1 MGLGT
6 QPRSLQAGR
15 RLIAARSTTTLL
27 AVMLAASLARGTAA
41 SDLIVVEG
49 NDRVD
54 AEAITAHFRL
64 GSEAAP
70 RAAALDAALKALYA
84 TGEFE
89 DVRIIQDNDRVI
101 VRVIEAPVIGRLQF
115 EGNRLL
121 KDADLANAVR
131 LKSNASFTKAAVQAD
146 AARIVEMYQRQG
158 RYAAEVTPKTIA
170 RGEGRVDLVFEIHE
184 GVKTGVKHIVFSG
197 NRAFSGNRL
206 KRVITTSESGWFA
219 FLKTT
224 DIYDVDRVAADGE
237 LVRKFYGKSG
247 FPDARVTSAASFEPA
262 LNGIVVHFT
271 IDEGERY
278 SVRTVQIESHLAMV
292 NGPEL
297 RPVVKIAAGE
307 AFNSNA
313 VEDSGRDIVTTL
325 AKRGHPF
332 VSVRPRLARDEA
344 ARAIDVVFVLDDGAH
359 HYLERIVIRGNLR
372 TRDDLIRGELE
383 FAEGDPYNQ
392 TLVDR
397 AERRLRNMGL
407 FKSVRISTTQGAA
420 PDRLVLSVDVEE
432 QKTGEWNASGGYSAA
447 EGVVGEVS
455 VSEMNFLGRG
465 QFVKL
470 SATLGQ
476 YVRGGTFSFV
486 DPYLLGN
493 HVWVGGDVF
502 YRETLTNSYQSY
514 GSLTYGGD
522 LKTSAPLT
530 ENLSAGLR
538 YSLTSQSLSLAPALL
553 NCVPPAC
560 VSASAAVKQAALNG
574 PTLISTMGP
583 TLAYSTLDN
592 ARNPSDGIRADVRQ
606 DTAGLGGGAE
616 FMRSTADVRA
626 YKSLGDDLVAS
637 TRLQGGT
644 IAPLAGQ
651 SLPFL
656 SGFFGGPQLVR
667 GFAPNGF
674 GPRDLTPSTTSD
686 NIGGSTY
693 WATSVQLQAPVPG
706 LPPEAAL
713 KAAFFA
719 DASSLWGYRG
729 QASFPGLSQS
739 FTPTDSRT
747 VRSSVGASLIWSSP
761 FGPLHVDYALPT
773 SKTGYDVTQRL
784 NFGAGPF

>member
-6 QPRSLQAGR
+6 QPRPLQSNLR
-15 RLIAARSTTTLL
+15 SIAARSTTVLL
-27 AVMLAASLARGTAA
+27 AIILAVILTRTSAA
-41 SDLIVVEG
+41 ADLSVVEG
-49 NDRVD
+49 NHRVD
-54 AEAITAHFRL
+54 ADAIKAHFHFGADTR
-64 GSEAAP
+64 
-70 RAAALDAALKALYA
+70 AALDTTLKELYA

-89 DVRIIQDNDRVI
+89 DVRIVQENDRVI
-101 VRVIEAPVIGRLQF
+101 VRVVEAPVIGRVQF
-115 EGNRLL
+115 EGNKLL

-131 LKSNASFTKAAVQAD
+131 LKPNASLTKAAVQAH
-146 AARIVEMYQRQG
+146 AARIIETYQHQG
-158 RYAAEVTPKTIA
+158 RYDAQVTPKTIT

-184 GVKTGVKHIVFSG
+184 GAKTGVRHIVFTG

-206 KRVITTSESGWFA
+206 KGVITTSESGWFG
-219 FLKTT
+219 FLKTS
-224 DIYDVDRVAADGE
+224 DIYNSDHVAADGE
-237 LVRKFYGKSG
+237 LVRKFYGKNG
-247 FPDARVTSAASFEPA
+247 FADARVTSAASFEPA
-262 LNGIVVHFT
+262 VNGIVVHFT
-271 IDEGERY
+271 VDEGERY
-278 SVRTVQIESHLAMV
+278 SIRVVQIESHVAAV

-297 RPVVKIAAGE
+297 RPVVKLAPGE
-307 AFNSNA
+307 AFNANA
-313 VEDSGRDIVTTL
+313 VEDAGRDIIGML
-325 AKRGHPF
+325 AKRGYPF
-332 VSVRPRLARDEA
+332 VSVHPRFARDAA

-359 HYLERIVIRGNLR
+359 RYVERIVIRGNLR
-372 TRDDLIRGELE
+372 TRDELLRGELE

-407 FKSVRISTTQGAA
+407 FKSVKISSTEGAA
-420 PDRLVLSVDVEE
+420 PDRLVLAVDVEE

-447 EGVVGEVS
+447 EGLVGEVS

-486 DPYLLGN
+486 DSYLLGN
-493 HVWVGGDVF
+493 HVSAGGDVF

-522 LKTSAPLT
+522 LKASAPLT

-538 YSLTSQSLSLAPALL
+538 YSLTSQGLSLAPALL

-574 PTLISTMGP
+574 PTLISTIGP

-592 ARNPSDGIRADVRQ
+592 ARNPSDGMRADLRQ

-616 FMRSTADVRA
+616 FIRSTTDLRA

-651 SLPFL
+651 SVPFL

-686 NIGGSTY
+686 NIGGSAY

-719 DASSLWGYRG
+719 DAGSLWGYRG
-729 QASFPGLSQS
+729 QTSFPGLSKS
-739 FTPTDSRT
+739 FTPADSRT

>member
-6 QPRSLQAGR
+6 QPRPLQSNLR
-15 RLIAARSTTTLL
+15 SIAARSTTVLL
-27 AVMLAASLARGTAA
+27 AIILAVILTRTSAA
-41 SDLIVVEG
+41 ADLIVVEG
-49 NDRVD
+49 NHRVD
-54 AEAITAHFRL
+54 ADAIKAHFHFGADTR
-64 GSEAAP
+64 
-70 RAAALDAALKALYA
+70 AALDTTLKELYA

-89 DVRIIQDNDRVI
+89 DVRIVQENDRVI
-101 VRVIEAPVIGRLQF
+101 VRVVEAPVIGRVQF
-115 EGNRLL
+115 EGNKLL

-131 LKSNASFTKAAVQAD
+131 LKPNASLTKAAVQAH
-146 AARIVEMYQRQG
+146 AARIIETYQHQG
-158 RYAAEVTPKTIA
+158 RYDAQVTPKTIT

-184 GVKTGVKHIVFSG
+184 GAKTGVRHIVFTG

-206 KRVITTSESGWFA
+206 KGVITTSESGWFG
-219 FLKTT
+219 FLKTS
-224 DIYDVDRVAADGE
+224 DIYNSDHVAADGE
-237 LVRKFYGKSG
+237 LVRKFYGKNG
-247 FPDARVTSAASFEPA
+247 FADARVTSAASFEPA
-262 LNGIVVHFT
+262 VNGIVVHFT
-271 IDEGERY
+271 VDEGERY
-278 SVRTVQIESHLAMV
+278 SIRVVQIESHVAAV

-297 RPVVKIAAGE
+297 RPVVKLAPGE
-307 AFNSNA
+307 AFNANA
-313 VEDSGRDIVTTL
+313 VEDAGRDIIGML
-325 AKRGHPF
+325 AKRGYPF
-332 VSVRPRLARDEA
+332 VSVHPRFARDAA

-359 HYLERIVIRGNLR
+359 RYVERIVIRGNLR
-372 TRDDLIRGELE
+372 TRDELLRGELE

-407 FKSVRISTTQGAA
+407 FKSVRVSTSQGAA
-420 PDRLVLSVDVEE
+420 PDRLVLAIDVEE

-465 QFVKL
+465 QFVKV

-493 HVWVGGDVF
+493 HVSAGGDVF

-522 LKTSAPLT
+522 LKASAPLT

-574 PTLISTMGP
+574 PTLISTIGP

-592 ARNPSDGIRADVRQ
+592 ARNPSDGMRADLRQ

-616 FMRSTADVRA
+616 FIRSTTDLRA

-651 SLPFL
+651 SVPFL

-686 NIGGSTY
+686 NIGGSAY

-719 DASSLWGYRG
+719 DAGSLWGYRG
-729 QASFPGLSQS
+729 QTSFPGLSQS
-739 FTPTDSRT
+739 FTPADSRT

>member
-6 QPRSLQAGR
+6 QPRPLQSNLR
-15 RLIAARSTTTLL
+15 SIAARSTTVLL
-27 AVMLAASLARGTAA
+27 AIILAVILTRTSAA
-41 SDLIVVEG
+41 ADLSVVEG
-49 NDRVD
+49 NHRVD
-54 AEAITAHFRL
+54 ADAIKAHFHFGADTR
-64 GSEAAP
+64 
-70 RAAALDAALKALYA
+70 AALDTTLKELYA

-89 DVRIIQDNDRVI
+89 DVRIVQENDRVI
-101 VRVIEAPVIGRLQF
+101 VRVVEAPVIGRVQF
-115 EGNRLL
+115 EGNKLL

-131 LKSNASFTKAAVQAD
+131 LKPNAFLTKAAVHAD
-146 AARIVEMYQRQG
+146 AARIIETYQHQG
-158 RYAAEVTPKTIA
+158 RYAAKVTPKTIA

-184 GVKTGVKHIVFSG
+184 GVKTGIKHIVFTG

-206 KRVITTSESGWFA
+206 KGVITTSESGWFG
-219 FLKTT
+219 FLKTS
-224 DIYDVDRVAADGE
+224 DIYNSDHVAADGE
-237 LVRKFYGKSG
+237 LVRKFYGKNG
-247 FPDARVTSAASFEPA
+247 FADARVTSAASFEPA
-262 LNGIVVHFT
+262 VNGIVVHFT
-271 IDEGERY
+271 VDEGERY
-278 SVRTVQIESHLAMV
+278 SIRVVQIESHVAAV

-297 RPVVKIAAGE
+297 RPVVKLAPGE
-307 AFNSNA
+307 AFNANA
-313 VEDSGRDIVTTL
+313 VEDAGRDIIGML
-325 AKRGHPF
+325 AKRGYPF
-332 VSVRPRLARDEA
+332 VSVHPRFARDAA

-359 HYLERIVIRGNLR
+359 RYVERIVIRGNLR
-372 TRDDLIRGELE
+372 TRDELLRGELE

-407 FKSVRISTTQGAA
+407 FKSVKISSTEGAA
-420 PDRLVLSVDVEE
+420 PDRLVLAVDVEE

-447 EGVVGEVS
+447 EGLVGEVS

-486 DPYLLGN
+486 DSYLLGN
-493 HVWVGGDVF
+493 HVSAGGDVF

-522 LKTSAPLT
+522 LKASAPLT

-538 YSLTSQSLSLAPALL
+538 YSLTSQGLSLAPALL

-574 PTLISTMGP
+574 PTLISTIGP

-592 ARNPSDGIRADVRQ
+592 ARNPSDGMRADFRQ
-606 DTAGLGGGAE
+606 DTAGLGGGAG
-616 FMRSTADVRA
+616 FIRSTTDLRA

-651 SLPFL
+651 SVPFL

-686 NIGGSTY
+686 NIGGSAY
-693 WATSVQLQAPVPG
+693 WATSAQLQAPVPG

-719 DASSLWGYRG
+719 DAGSLWGYRG
-729 QASFPGLSQS
+729 QTSFPGLSQS
-739 FTPTDSRT
+739 FTPADSRT